1 MSIKM
6 KKIFHVFYFVSVPLL
21 LLLGLTN
28 AEEVMVDRIVAVVG
42 DQIILLSDV
51 QQKMRQEMINRRYN
65 SNTTPQIL
73 QRLQN
78 EILRGM
84 VDDNLLH
91 TKADLDSIVADP
103 RDVDQFFNEH
113 MTELKK
119 NLGSEEKYQEA
130 LTELGMTEQQLRFMF
145 RSMAEKRVIEQML
158 LQEIRRRISVT
169 PQDMEAWYEANKD
182 SLPVIEEQFKI
193 SHIVITPGVLEE
205 RKAEAREKLQGIL
218 KRARSGEDF
227 AELAKQYSEDPG
239 SASGGGDLGYFARGV
254 MIKEFSEAAFALEK
268 GEISDIVGT
277 PYGLHIIRKE
287 DSRIKADSNGGEVEE
302 INARHI
308 LLVLAPGAAEEQ
320 EVINRLTEIREKI
333 LSGEA
338 TFENLAKKYSEDED
352 SSELGGKLKWQTHET
367 LVQINKIPTFYTE
380 AKKMKVGEISAPF
393 KSSYGYHIITIDDY
407 RPEHAISI
415 IDDRSQIENVLYQ
428 EKTYRELE
436 RVLAELR
443 AETYID
449 IRME

>member
-1 MSIKM
+1 MM

-21 LLLGLTN
+21 LLSGLSN
-28 AEEVMVDRIVAVVG
+28 AEEVMVDRVVAIVG

-84 VDDNLLH
+84 IDDNLLH
-91 TKADLDSIVADP
+91 TKADKDSIIADP

-182 SLPVIEEQFKI
+182 SLPVIEEQFKL

-205 RKAEAREKLQGIL
+205 RKAEARKKLEGIL
-218 KRARSGEDF
+218 ERARSGEDF
-227 AELAKQYSEDPG
+227 AELAKEYSEDPG

-254 MIKEFSEAAFALEK
+254 MIKEFSEEAFALEK
-268 GEISDIVGT
+268 GEISDIVET
-277 PYGLHIIRKE
+277 AYGLHIIRKE
-287 DSRIKADSNGGEVEE
+287 DSRKKIDSNGSEVEE
-302 INARHI
+302 MNARHI

-333 LSGEA
+333 LSGEE
-338 TFENLAKKYSEDED
+338 TFEDLAKKYSEDED
-352 SSELGGKLKWQTHET
+352 SKELGGKLKWQTQET

-380 AKKMKVGEISAPF
+380 AKKMKVGEISDPF
-393 KSSYGYHIITIDDY
+393 KSSYGYHIITVDDY
-407 RPEHAISI
+407 NPEHAISI

-443 AETYID
+443 AETFID